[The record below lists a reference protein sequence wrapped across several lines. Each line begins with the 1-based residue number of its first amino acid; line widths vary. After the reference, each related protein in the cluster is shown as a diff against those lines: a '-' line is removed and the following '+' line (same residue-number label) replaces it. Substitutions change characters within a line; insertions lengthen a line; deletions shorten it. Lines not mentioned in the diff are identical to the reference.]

1 MEGGYGMTPTYTNA
15 LAAGARSARR
25 TQTSANVNALYAH
38 SMRLRPPFFA
48 R

>member
-1 MEGGYGMTPTYTNA
+1 MTPTYTNA
-15 LAAGARSARR
+15 PAAGARGARR
-25 TQTSANVNALYAH
+25 TKTSANVRAHHAH